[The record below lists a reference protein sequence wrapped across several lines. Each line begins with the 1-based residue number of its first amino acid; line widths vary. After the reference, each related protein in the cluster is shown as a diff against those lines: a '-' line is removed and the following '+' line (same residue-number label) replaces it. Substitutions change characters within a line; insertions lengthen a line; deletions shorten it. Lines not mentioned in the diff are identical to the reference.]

1 MFRTTWLHLLFCQSV
16 TKHFPLSQDAG
27 GSAIHKFPLAQY
39 HNSFHL
45 FWIVKTLLQNSKVAY
60 RVAVGSDTT
69 GFLAHLE
76 RRVFLLS
83 EEFPLFSM
91 YMWMIGGLL
100 TSTGTGPTPATAL

>member
-1 MFRTTWLHLLFCQSV
+1 MFRLFPVFQDGESSAIQE
-16 TKHFPLSQDAG
+16 FPLV
-27 GSAIHKFPLAQY
+27 QY
-39 HNSFHL
+39 QNSFHL
-45 FWIVKTLLQNSKVAY
+45 FWIVETLLQSSQVPY
-60 RVAVGSDTT
+60 RLAVDSDDT

-100 TSTGTGPTPATAL
+100 APTGSSQQTPAALR